1 MSEERES
8 LKIQR
13 ILVAL
18 DASPHSLAALEAA
31 VDLAASFDA
40 ELIGLFIEDVNLLR
54 LADLPFTREIG
65 LFSAR
70 RRQIEVHEV
79 ERQLRGQAR
88 RVRRTFTVVTQ
99 RMEVHGTFRVARGM
113 ITSKLLD
120 AAADADMIILGKAGW
135 SPTRRRRMG
144 STARAVA
151 LESSTLTVVLQDG
164 TRLCSPVLLIYG
176 DSPLARK
183 TLAVAARM
191 VEEEAEWT
199 LNVVLLAKDPEEV
212 DQMEDE
218 VDTWLEGH
226 ALTADYYPVVGE
238 PISRLR
244 QLIGQRCGT
253 LVLPADSALLR
264 DEDLAALLDDADVPV
279 MIVR

>member
-1 MSEERES
+1 MSKEEES

-31 VDLAASFDA
+31 ADLAASFDA
-40 ELIGLFIEDVNLLR
+40 ELIGLFVEDVNLLR

-65 LFSAR
+65 LFSAQ
-70 RRQIEVHEV
+70 RRQIEVHQV

-88 RVRRTFTVVTQ
+88 RVRRTFSVITQ
-99 RMEVHGTFRVARGM
+99 RLELRGRFRVARGA

-135 SPTRRRRMG
+135 SPTRRRMG

-151 LESSTLTVVLQDG
+151 LESSALTVVLQDG
-164 TRLCSPVLLIYG
+164 TRLCSPVMVFYG
-176 DSPLARK
+176 DSPLAQK
-183 TLAVAARM
+183 TLAVATRL
-191 VEEEAEWT
+191 VEEEEDWS
-199 LNVVLLAKDPEEV
+199 LRVVVLADGREEANQLQEEATEWLTEHEIEAKY
-212 DQMEDE
+212 
-218 VDTWLEGH
+218 H
-226 ALTADYYPVVGE
+226 AVIDGSGSKLR
-238 PISRLR
+238 RLI
-244 QLIGQRCGT
+244 QQWCGT
-253 LVLPADSALLR
+253 LVLAADSSLLR
-264 DEDLAALLDDADVPV
+264 DEDLAVLLEDVEVPV

>member
-1 MSEERES
+1 MSKEEEE
-8 LKIQR
+8 LKIRR

-40 ELIGLFIEDVNLLR
+40 ELIGLFVEDVNLLR

-99 RMEVHGTFRVARGM
+99 RMAVHGTFRVARGT

-135 SPTRRRRMG
+135 SPTRRRQMG

-151 LESSTLTVVLQDG
+151 LESSALTVVLQDG
-164 TRLCSPVLLIYG
+164 TRLCSPIMLIYG
-176 DSPLARK
+176 DSPLAQK
-183 TLAVAARM
+183 TLAVAARL
-191 VEEEAEWT
+191 VEEEAEWA
-199 LNVVLLAKDPEEV
+199 LNVVILADDAEEA
-212 DQMEDE
+212 DRLEDE
-218 VDTWLEGH
+218 AAEWLEGH
-226 ALTADYYPVVGE
+226 ALTAEYYPAIGE
-238 PISRLR
+238 PVPKLR
-244 QLIGQRCGT
+244 RLIGQRCGT
-253 LVLPADSALLR
+253 LILPADSALLR
-264 DEDLAALLDDADVPV
+264 DQDLTVLLEDVDVPV

>member
-1 MSEERES
+1 VSKEEEQ
-8 LKIQR
+8 LKIRR

-31 VDLAASFDA
+31 ADLAASFQA
-40 ELIGLFIEDVNLLR
+40 ELIGLFVEDVNLLR

-88 RVRRTFTVVTQ
+88 RVRRTFSVITQ
-99 RMEVHGTFRVARGM
+99 RLDLRGTFRVARGA

-135 SPTRRRRMG
+135 SPIRLRQMG

-151 LESSTLTVVLQDG
+151 LKSSALTVVLQDG
-164 TRLCSPVLLIYG
+164 TRLCSPIMLLYG
-176 DSPLARK
+176 DSPLAQK
-183 TLAVAARM
+183 TLTVAARL
-191 VEEEAEWT
+191 VEEEEDWT
-199 LNVVLLAKDPEEV
+199 LNVVIVAEGPEEAERMKE
-212 DQMEDE
+212 QAAQ
-218 VDTWLEGH
+218 WLREH
-226 ALTADYYPVVGE
+226 ELVAEYYPIIGGSV
-238 PISRLR
+238 PKLR
-244 QLIGQRCGT
+244 QLIRQRCGT
-253 LVLPADSALLR
+253 LILAADSSLLR
-264 DEDLAALLDDADVPV
+264 DEDLATLLEHVEAPV